1 MNATGNAEVH
11 IIPQV
16 QGVTLPPPDC
26 VLTNEKVNLGITALG
41 AVGAKVF
48 VNIDG
53 SANAQLSLEAPKT
66 ITGGID
72 PDCEG
77 GTIPQNSTFGGCVEV
92 GTGISV
98 NVGADSSL
106 FGLFDD
112 SVAKKLFVQNF
123 TLFQVS
129 SCTSTRGASHN
140 ADVLVRFFVSTEML
154 WRFRETG
161 PGLYPFRLQ
170 GESYKEGKFRLS

>member
-1 MNATGNAEVH
+1 MNTTGNAEVH

-16 QGVTLPPPDC
+16 QWVTLPPTDC
-26 VLTNEKVNLGITALG
+26 ALTNEKVNLGITAFG
-41 AVGAKVF
+41 SIGAKVF

-66 ITGGID
+66 ITGGVD

-77 GTIPQNSTFGGCVEV
+77 GTVPQNNTFRGCAEV
-92 GTGISV
+92 GTEISV
-98 NVGADSSL
+98 NAGADSSL

-112 SVAKKLFVQNF
+112 SITKELFAQNF

-129 SCTSTRGASHN
+129 SCTSTRGASHDI
-140 ADVLVRFFVSTEML
+140 DVLVRFFVSTEML
-154 WRFRETG
+154 WGFREAG

-170 GESYKEGKFRLS
+170 GESYKEGKLRLS